1 LTSDATTVLLT
12 NRIREI
18 TLPERVVVIVSP
30 QDGQLNLTVEDA
42 MRQVLDAFG
51 LLERSGPANHGVVW
65 RLIEAKT
72 NSPPFSVIAEAS
84 SLIPNVNI
92 DEAASA
98 QARSFAYS
106 IKELKAGRPS
116 NDWTQAD
123 AEEIAAGLFQRL
135 THSINTEIRV
145 SGEAS
150 IFLTKADSPIAANAL
165 EYPDTAVERKARTKS
180 QIGSIDGVICNVT
193 THRKKPAIVVQERK
207 SHRKIACLISEARA
221 DNISRDNNFSDV
233 WKHCRVV
240 VRGVLLYN
248 NYGDILRI
256 ENATISRH
264 ETKDVTLDQIKDS
277 NFTNGMKSL
286 DYLDKLGDGELGG

>member
-51 LLERSGPANHGVVW
+51 LLARSGPSNNGVVW

-92 DEAASA
+92 DDAARA
-98 QARSFAYS
+98 QALSFAYS
-106 IKELKAGRPS
+106 MKELKAGRTP
-116 NDWTQAD
+116 NDWSETD
-123 AEEIAAGLFQRL
+123 AEEIVAELFQRL

-145 SGEAS
+145 NGEVP
-150 IFLTKADSPIAANAL
+150 IVLTKADSPKAAYAL
-165 EYPDTAVERKARTKS
+165 EYSDATGENQTRTKQ
-180 QIGSIDGVICNVT
+180 QIGSIDGVICEVT
-193 THRKKPAIVVQERK
+193 THHKKPAIVVQERK
-207 SHRKIACLISEARA
+207 SNRKITCLISAVQT
-221 DNISRDNNFSDV
+221 DKIGNSNNFADV

-248 NYGDILRI
+248 NHGDILRI
-256 ENATISRH
+256 KNASISRH
-264 ETKDVTLDQIKDS
+264 ETKEVTLEQIKDS
-277 NFTNGMKSL
+277 NFTTGLSSI